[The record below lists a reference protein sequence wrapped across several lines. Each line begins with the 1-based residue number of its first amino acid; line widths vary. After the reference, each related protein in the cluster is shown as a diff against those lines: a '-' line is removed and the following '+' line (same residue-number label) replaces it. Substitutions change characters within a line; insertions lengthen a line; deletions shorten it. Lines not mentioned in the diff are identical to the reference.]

1 MIYDHFSETVARTHV
16 GLVTRIST
24 MMIFYYL
31 NFLLHAHNRKQEGR
45 LTHLNFLFFIWFLVG
60 FMVFNATF
68 NNILALLWRSVLL
81 VEKTGGPGENHQP
94 VASD

>member
-1 MIYDHFSETVARTHV
+1 
-16 GLVTRIST
+16 

-45 LTHLNFLFFIWFLVG
+45 FTHLNFLFFIWFLVG

-68 NNILALLWRSVLL
+68 NNNSFISSRSVLL
-81 VEKTGGPGENHQP
+81 VDETGKHEENHRL
-94 VASD
+94 V

>member
-1 MIYDHFSETVARTHV
+1 
-16 GLVTRIST
+16 

-60 FMVFNATF
+60 FMVFNLTF

-81 VEKTGGPGENHQP
+81 VEKTGGPGENHRP

>member
-1 MIYDHFSETVARTHV
+1 
-16 GLVTRIST
+16 

-68 NNILALLWRSVLL
+68 NNIYDLRHVTSPIMEVKRYIVSYILYKMIEFR
-81 VEKTGGPGENHQP
+81 
-94 VASD
+94 